1 MPVHR
6 MKAKPVPFNVARH
19 QICSLFKSSFSPT
32 EKKRRKKWHR
42 GKRQEWS
49 RRSGKEQRVTWGS
62 LQNTKSQTDS
72 QKQEGRTGPRGRDQT
87 GSQIPLQR
95 YIWGIIQHL
104 EERKFH
110 HRVSRQQV
118 TSGDV
123 FFTSPVG
130 NITLLTLYPEKKIV
144 NQPHSH

>member
-1 MPVHR
+1 

-62 LQNTKSQTDS
+62 LQIPKARQTLKSRKVEQAW
-72 QKQEGRTGPRGRDQT
+72 GRGQT
-87 GSQIPLQR
+87 GSQNPLQQ
-95 YIWGIIQHL
+95 YIWGIIQQL
-104 EERKFH
+104 KERKFN

-130 NITLLTLYPEKKIV
+130 NITLLTLYPEKK
-144 NQPHSH
+144 NCQSATLSLKTG